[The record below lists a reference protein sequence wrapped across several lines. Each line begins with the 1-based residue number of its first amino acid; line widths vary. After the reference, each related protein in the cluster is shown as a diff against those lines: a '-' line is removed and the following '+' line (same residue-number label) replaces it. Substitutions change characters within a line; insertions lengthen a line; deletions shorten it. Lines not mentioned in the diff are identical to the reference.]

1 MSTSK
6 RLIKI
11 FAFFLAGVIIVNIF
25 GLLIKVIVSFLPEDE
40 KLKYYEQSYN
50 SIKEIVVDARYS
62 KVVITKGNNFNVVG
76 TDMKTKLTSKVNDGV
91 LTVTETSNK
100 FWNVNS
106 KGVINI
112 TVKDNVILNELEI
125 KHGAGSLDISSIAA
139 LNFELEQG
147 AGRVVIDNVSFD
159 KTNIDGGVG
168 EIIVT
173 SSRLNNLDMDLGV
186 GHASIEANI
195 LGKNEIDCGVGAV
208 DINLLNNIDD
218 YTIRVD
224 KGIGSVK
231 IDGVS
236 YKDGS
241 VIGTGA
247 NSLLINGGIGSI
259 DVKFN

>member
-1 MSTSK
+1 MNTK
-6 RLIKI
+6 DRLIKI
-11 FAFFLAGVIIVNIF
+11 FAIFLAGVIIVN
-25 GLLIKVIVSFLPEDE
+25 VIVFLFKLAAFFLPEDE
-40 KLKYYEQSYN
+40 KFKYFEQGYN
-50 SIKEIVVDARYS
+50 NIREIVVDARYS
-62 KVVITKGNNFNVVG
+62 KVVIKKGTSFNVVG
-76 TDMKTKLTSKVNDGV
+76 TDMKTKLTSKVKDGV
-91 LTVTETSNK
+91 LTVEETSKK
-100 FWNVNS
+100 FWNIKND
-106 KGVINI
+106 GVITI
-112 TVKDNVILNELEI
+112 TVKDGVVLNKLEI
-125 KHGAGSLDISSIAA
+125 DHGAGSMDISSIAA

-241 VIGTGA
+241 VIGTGV

-259 DVKFN
+259 DVRFK